1 VEMTPRYR
9 AQILQSI
16 KQFLEDGFPPA
27 TPRQCRR
34 CGSSMQAVDVD
45 FLVSGTEI
53 NWKVSLPFC
62 PVCDKAVLDDMHRP
76 ETIH

>member
-1 VEMTPRYR
+1 
-9 AQILQSI
+9 
-16 KQFLEDGFPPA
+16 
-27 TPRQCRR
+27 
-34 CGSSMQAVDVD
+34 MQAVDVD